1 MLRAISPLAM
11 PFKAIWC
18 VTGSSY
24 MSCKSAGIWAFSTS
38 GESMLSCLL
47 EDMTDREQGICRKIE
62 VAAADVIE
70 AGQSEKT
77 HWHFCHICARHTLHM
92 LTFVKAGC
100 SEQS

>member
-24 MSCKSAGIWAFSTS
+24 MSCNSAGIWASSTS
-38 GESMLSCLL
+38 GESTLSCLL
-47 EDMTDREQGICRKIE
+47 EDMADREQGICRKTE
-62 VAAADVIE
+62 VSAADVIE

-77 HWHFCHICARHTLHM
+77 HWHFCHICAKHNLHM

-100 SEQS
+100 SDQS